1 MWSGIGVA
9 SAVMCVGTLL
19 VLDAGMPGG
28 LFEGNGDVAYARTL
42 AFHTLVLYQLYDV
55 HCIRSD
61 ETSALRQLVSNAWLW
76 VSVVGVLAAQF
87 AVLYVPTLQ
96 QAFGTVALDGAD
108 WLLCTAVASTV
119 VYAREGLKATFRARD
134 RRAAA

>member
-1 MWSGIGVA
+1 LA
-9 SAVMCVGTLL
+9 
-19 VLDAGMPGG
+19 
-28 LFEGNGDVAYARTL
+28 TL
-42 AFHTLVLYQLYDV
+42 AASPLRPFSALNRACSRSNDV

-61 ETSALRQLVSNAWLW
+61 ETSALRELFSNAWLW

-108 WLLCTAVASTV
+108 CLLCAAVASTV

-134 RRAAA
+134 WRAAA